1 MNRNQ
6 VRNITVAVGLTLV
19 SPLAMA
25 GGAVTGGATFPEQ
38 IVQEGTSV
46 EQLAKQA
53 EEVSTQISQYANMIQ
68 RYENMVQNT
77 VTMPI
82 GMFDKV
88 WNPLV
93 GSISKLEGIYS
104 QAQALGYA
112 GQNIGA
118 QLAQEYQ
125 GAGSSIANLSQN
137 YANWN
142 NSTNTVMQD
151 TLQSFGLS
159 ANDFATEDQ
168 SMQTI
173 QQEAATAQ
181 GRAQVAGAAVAA
193 ANVTTKAIQQLATI
207 TENGYRAQI
216 AYEKQKKAQ
225 ANATNQAVADSL
237 LAPGTNLT
245 PSTGPAV
252 LSVP

>member
-1 MNRNQ
+1 MKEQGIRLF
-6 VRNITVAVGLTLV
+6 VGLV
-19 SPLAMA
+19 IVSISPLAFA
-25 GGAVTGGATFPEQ
+25 GGAVTGGATLPEQ
-38 IVQEGTSV
+38 IVQEATEV
-46 EQLAKQA
+46 QQLAKQA
-53 EEVSTQISQYANMIQ
+53 QEVEAQIAQYQNML
-68 RYENMVQNT
+68 VNT
-77 VTMPI
+77 LDMPAS
-82 GMFDKV
+82 MFNQI

-93 GSISKLEGIYS
+93 GSITKLEGIYN

-125 GAGSSIANLSQN
+125 GAGASIKNLSQN

-159 ANDFATEDQ
+159 AQDFTTEDQ
-168 SMQTI
+168 SMRTI

-193 ANVTTKAIQQLATI
+193 ANVTTKAIQQLAEI
-207 TENGYRAQI
+207 TENGERAQI
-216 AYEKQKKAQ
+216 AYEKQQKAQ
-225 ANATNQAVADSL
+225 ANATGKLVADGLFAS
-237 LAPGTNLT
+237 GTNAPNLL
-245 PSTGPAV
+245 P
-252 LSVP
+252 

>member
-1 MNRNQ
+1 MKAQ
-6 VRNITVAVGLTLV
+6 VIRVFAGFAVALV
-19 SPLAMA
+19 SPLAFA
-25 GGAVTGGATFPEQ
+25 GGAVTGGATLPEQ
-38 IVQEGTSV
+38 IVQEATAV

-53 EEVSTQISQYANMIQ
+53 QEVEAQIAQYQNMLINTLDMPANMFGKI
-68 RYENMVQNT
+68 
-77 VTMPI
+77 
-82 GMFDKV
+82 

-93 GSISKLEGIYS
+93 GSINKLEGIYD

-125 GAGSSIANLSQN
+125 GAGASIKNLSQN

-159 ANDFATEDQ
+159 AQDFATEDQ

-193 ANVTTKAIQQLATI
+193 ANVTTKAIQQLAEI
-207 TENGYRAQI
+207 TENGERAQI

-225 ANATNQAVADSL
+225 ANATGALVANGLFAS
-237 LAPGTNLT
+237 GTNT
-245 PSTGPAV
+245 PNLLP
-252 LSVP
+252 

>member
-1 MNRNQ
+1 MKRN
-6 VRNITVAVGLTLV
+6 TVPLFVGVALCL
-19 SPLAMA
+19 SPLSAFA
-25 GGAVTGGATFPEQ
+25 GGAVTGGATLPEQ
-38 IVQEGTSV
+38 IVQEATEV
-46 EQLAKQA
+46 QQLAKQA
-53 EEVSTQISQYANMIQ
+53 EEVEAQIAQYQNMIVNTLDMPANMFAKI
-68 RYENMVQNT
+68 
-77 VTMPI
+77 
-82 GMFDKV
+82 

-93 GSISKLEGIYS
+93 GSISKLEGIYN

-125 GAGSSIANLSQN
+125 GAGASIKNLSQN

-159 ANDFATEDQ
+159 AQDFTTEDQ

-193 ANVTTKAIQQLATI
+193 ANVTTKAIQQLAEI
-207 TENGYRAQI
+207 TENGERAQI

-225 ANATNQAVADSL
+225 ANATGALVANGLFAS
-237 LAPGTNLT
+237 GTNT
-245 PSTGPAV
+245 PNLLP
-252 LSVP
+252 

>member
-1 MNRNQ
+1 MKSKIL
-6 VRNITVAVGLTLV
+6 VVAALSAML
-19 SPLAMA
+19 PLPAFA
-25 GGAVTGGATFPEQ
+25 SGVIAGATFPQQ
-38 IVQEGTSV
+38 IVHEATSV
-46 EQLAKQA
+46 ESLAKQA
-53 EEVSTQISQYANMIQ
+53 EEVSTQISQYANMVQ
-68 RYENMVQNT
+68 RYENMLQNT
-77 VTMPI
+77 LTMPI
-82 GMFDKV
+82 STFNQI

-93 GSISKLEGIYS
+93 GSINKLEGIYN

-125 GAGSSIANLSQN
+125 GAGASIKNLSQN

-151 TLQSFGLS
+151 TLQSFGLA
-159 ANDFATEDQ
+159 ANDFSTEDQ

-193 ANVTTKAIQQLATI
+193 ANVTTKAIQQLAAI
-207 TENGYRAQI
+207 TENGERAQI

-225 ANATNQAVADSL
+225 ANATGKLVADGL
-237 LAPGTNLT
+237 FAPGTNT
-245 PSTGPAV
+245 PNLLP
-252 LSVP
+252 

>member
-1 MNRNQ
+1 MKHTR
-6 VRNITVAVGLTLV
+6 RKGGLALV
-19 SPLAMA
+19 LALLLSSPMAFA
-25 GGAVTGGATFPEQ
+25 GGAVTGGATLPEQ
-38 IVQEGTSV
+38 IVQEGTEV
-46 EQLAKQA
+46 QQLAKQA
-53 EEVSTQISQYANMIQ
+53 EEVSTQIEQYANMIQ
-68 RYENMVQNT
+68 RYQNMVQNT
-77 VTMPI
+77 LTMPI
-82 GMFDKV
+82 SMFNQI

-93 GSISKLEGIYS
+93 GSINKLEGIYN

-118 QLAQEYQ
+118 ELAQEYQ
-125 GAGSSIANLSQN
+125 GAGASIKNLSQN

-151 TLQSFGLS
+151 TLESFGLS
-159 ANDFATEDQ
+159 AQDFATEDQ

-207 TENGYRAQI
+207 TENGERAQI
-216 AYEKQKKAQ
+216 AYEKQQKAQ
-225 ANATNQAVADSL
+225 ANATGKLVADGL
-237 LAPGTNLT
+237 FAPGTNT
-245 PSTGPAV
+245 PNLLP
-252 LSVP
+252 